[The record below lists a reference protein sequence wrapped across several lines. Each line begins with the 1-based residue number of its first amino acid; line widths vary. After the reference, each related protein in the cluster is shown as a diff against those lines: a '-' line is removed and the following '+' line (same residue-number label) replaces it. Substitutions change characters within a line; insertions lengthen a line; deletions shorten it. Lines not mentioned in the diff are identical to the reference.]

1 MDGVDANLTLSHL
14 ADSID
19 YPLNISNAFD
29 ETDFTRFPYPIF
41 PLLTQVTVCIVSLV
55 LNTLNIIVACHRHFD
70 FPVSSRVTIV
80 SMAVSDCLLS
90 ASLPVN
96 IILFHIPGISTL
108 WPKLFCRFFL
118 VLTVTCVRMS
128 VIALVLIIV
137 DRYFAIASPF
147 RHQRYATKKVCIWT
161 MLGAWFFMTV
171 VHIIENAT
179 GDYFFNPLLVTCE
192 VVVSP
197 SRMIASVSL
206 FYFIPLTTMIVV
218 YAHLLIIVRKMMRD
232 MATIHPQRQA
242 PGNQPGE
249 CVEQA
254 RERPPRNHGNKHFK
268 VIITFFA
275 ITMAFTLTNVPNRMT
290 RIVTLLHGPGAVS
303 ATIIFFCRIIVITG
317 SWWNFVIF
325 SLMNTSFRRI
335 LKKIFTCRSTI

>member
-1 MDGVDANLTLSHL
+1 MDGVDVNPTLSHL

-19 YPLNISNAFD
+19 YPLNISNGFD
-29 ETDFTRFPYPIF
+29 ETAYAKFPYPISA
-41 PLLTQVTVCIVSLV
+41 LLTQVTVCVVSLV
-55 LNTLNIIVACHRHFD
+55 LNTLNITVACHRHFD
-70 FPVSSRVTIV
+70 FPVSSRVNIV

-96 IILFHIPGISTL
+96 IILFHIPGISPL

-128 VIALVLIIV
+128 VISLVLIIV

-161 MLGAWFFMTV
+161 TLGAWFFMTV

-179 GDYFFNPLLVTCE
+179 GDYFFDPLLVTCE
-192 VVVSP
+192 VLVSP
-197 SRMIASVSL
+197 SRMIVSMSL

-218 YAHLLIIVRKMMRD
+218 YARLLIIVRKMIRD
-232 MATIHPQRQA
+232 MVAVHPQRQA
-242 PGNQPGE
+242 PMDQPGE
-249 CVEQA
+249 RDEQA

-268 VIITFFA
+268 IIITFFA
-275 ITMAFTLTNVPNRMT
+275 VTVVFTLTNVPNHIT
-290 RIVTLLHGPGAVS
+290 RIVTLLHGPGAVPTTVIFICR
-303 ATIIFFCRIIVITG
+303 TILITC

-325 SLMNTSFRRI
+325 SLMNTSFRRV
-335 LKKIFTCRSTI
+335 LKKMFTCRSTI